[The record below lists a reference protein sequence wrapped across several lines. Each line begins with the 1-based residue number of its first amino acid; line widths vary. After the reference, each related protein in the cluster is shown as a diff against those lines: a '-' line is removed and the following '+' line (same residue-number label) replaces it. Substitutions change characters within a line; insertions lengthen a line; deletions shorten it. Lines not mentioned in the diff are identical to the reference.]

1 MTFIAII
8 VKQEYLCQWAF
19 IPSHSSYE
27 NYDNLFLLSIR
38 SSLLPYLCQTILP
51 GTDIPTCH
59 LCYSQLQFWL
69 PFSRLKGISNGFC
82 VNPRQWI
89 SQKSDDSISRVGWLD
104 SPWRLQ
110 HLNVIRSNTDV
121 LRHVC
126 SLATAWSYHLW
137 LIFPAMFCPLPHWT
151 PISGHATSTR
161 AIIDLTYQCQDWING
176 RMVLENVSSRNTYA
190 FLKFDCGS
198 GKSV

>member
-1 MTFIAII
+1 M
-8 VKQEYLCQWAF
+8 CQWAF

-38 SSLLPYLCQTILP
+38 NPLLPDLCQIILH
-51 GTDIPTCH
+51 GTAIPTCA
-59 LCYSQLQFWL
+59 LCYSQLWFWQ

-110 HLNVIRSNTDV
+110 NFNVIRSNTDV

-126 SLATAWSYHLW
+126 SLA
-137 LIFPAMFCPLPHWT
+137 
-151 PISGHATSTR
+151 
-161 AIIDLTYQCQDWING
+161 N
-176 RMVLENVSSRNTYA
+176 RMVLLPLTYLPSNVLFFATLNSHFWTCHLYKNNNYRSYITM
-190 FLKFDCGS
+190 LKMDKWNNDAWKCQF
-198 GKSV
+198 